1 MKNHKV
7 YLKTFVPGEGKDE
20 QDEGMIYLTTSMTEK
35 NRRQNNVTALR
46 QEIKGFIK
54 CLIDAVLSF
63 YLIRLRPND
72 LKRDLVENIITN
84 MILKDEIYT
93 IIFRLY
99 SELYEE
105 DIHCL
110 RRLQDNQ
117 VLLQQKLSLDS
128 EALKINKEFQMSLE
142 VRS

>member
-1 MKNHKV
+1 
-7 YLKTFVPGEGKDE
+7 
-20 QDEGMIYLTTSMTEK
+20 
-35 NRRQNNVTALR
+35 
-46 QEIKGFIK
+46 
-54 CLIDAVLSF
+54 
-63 YLIRLRPND
+63 
-72 LKRDLVENIITN
+72 
-84 MILKDEIYT
+84 
-93 IIFRLY
+93 
-99 SELYEE
+99 LYEE